1 MKHVARIVILYPG
14 ETSPARVSK
23 PGNYSLSRMLIH
35 LHERRKTPIY
45 LLNESRHGEQ
55 YGNIEFI
62 HFTAANFAKLVARL
76 ARKRNT
82 LIINQNAAFPT
93 HARFLR
99 WSMPD
104 SRVLVR
110 LGGVYYGK
118 AFIESANFESIRPAH
133 RRRLTVSDMIIS
145 TADGTPVD
153 LYMQRVGIGVDRY
166 QKWLNGLPEI
176 PNDDNLRRQNQIVC
190 ISRLHP
196 EKALDYVV
204 RSFAAA
210 VPRLTE
216 PYTLRIVGDGPELEA
231 LRSLAA
237 QLGVE
242 QRVEFVGHAHDVGP
256 HLYSSKL
263 LLTALANNTILEA
276 LATETPVIAL
286 DLGEI
291 RALYG
296 HLPDVHVIDYAPG
309 GYGRIPSAWMDGLV
323 QQTSNAIVHCLG
335 SYGLRN
341 GSAVLPKDG
350 LMSWDERLHREL
362 DLYDRLF
369 Q

>member
-1 MKHVARIVILYPG
+1 
-14 ETSPARVSK
+14 
-23 PGNYSLSRMLIH
+23 MLIH
-35 LHERRKTPIY
+35 LHERGETPIY
-45 LLNESRHGEQ
+45 LLNESPEGEQ

-62 HFTAANFAKLVARL
+62 HFTAANFAKLAAQL

-82 LIINQNAAFPT
+82 LIINQNAAFPR
-93 HARFLR
+93 HAKFLR
-99 WSMPD
+99 WALPD
-104 SRVLVR
+104 SRILVR

-118 AFIESANFESIRPAH
+118 AFIESQSFESIRAAH
-133 RRRLTVSDMIIS
+133 RRRLTASDMIIS

-153 LYMQRVGIGVDRY
+153 LYMQRVGIAPERY
-166 QKWLNGLPEI
+166 QKWLNGVPEI
-176 PNDDNLRRQNQIVC
+176 RNEHNIRRQNQILC

-210 VPRLTE
+210 IPRLAE
-216 PYTLRIVGDGPELEA
+216 SYSLRIVGDGPELET
-231 LRSLAA
+231 LRQLAA

-242 QRVEFVGHAHDVGP
+242 QRVEFAGHAHDVGP

-263 LLTALANNTILEA
+263 LLTALSNNTILEA

-296 HLPDVHVIDYAPG
+296 HLPDVQVIDYAPG
-309 GYGRIPSAWMDGLV
+309 GYGRIPPEWMDVLV
-323 QQTSNAIVHCLG
+323 QKTSNAIIDSVNSHG
-335 SYGLRN
+335 FRN
-341 GSAVLPKDG
+341 GSASQARVC
-350 LMSWDERLHREL
+350 LMTWDQRLNLEL
-362 DLYDRLF
+362 HLYDRLF
-369 Q
+369 V